1 MINQIVDDKTLI
13 KQLRF
18 KVAELQAELKLAYQ
32 MSSSGEGGRSIASTP
47 EAGTVRVF
55 RQKFTLED
63 AIGSHACSLE
73 ANMRVT
79 NDIPLGCSLLLPVCT
94 VNCVQTLK
102 ASGIRPARRR
112 RKQLYDNGKKM
123 HMLLQP
129 QPLLRQTVV
138 VGVER
143 RIGVRCGKVGSTR
156 HAVRCHAHFCACWDL
171 LIESHG
177 SWREANTRAIQ

>member
-1 MINQIVDDKTLI
+1 MVSNKAMINQIVDDKTLI

-73 ANMRVT
+73 AVA
-79 NDIPLGCSLLLPVCT
+79 
-94 VNCVQTLK
+94 CV
-102 ASGIRPARRR
+102 
-112 RKQLYDNGKKM
+112 
-123 HMLLQP
+123 
-129 QPLLRQTVV
+129 
-138 VGVER
+138 
-143 RIGVRCGKVGSTR
+143 
-156 HAVRCHAHFCACWDL
+156 
-171 LIESHG
+171 
-177 SWREANTRAIQ
+177 